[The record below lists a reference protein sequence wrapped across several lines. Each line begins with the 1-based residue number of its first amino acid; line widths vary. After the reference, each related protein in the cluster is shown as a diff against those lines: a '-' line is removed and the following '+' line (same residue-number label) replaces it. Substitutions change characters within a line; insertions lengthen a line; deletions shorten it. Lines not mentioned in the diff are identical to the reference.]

1 VGLDDNGETYHHP
14 MMNLALEFARGL
26 SIDARANWIRS
37 DVYRETSIFVGN
49 DAQAACA
56 HPVIHRR
63 RDSPWDRLFRM
74 ASLLET
80 VTTEIGD
87 AMRKKDQAS
96 LAPLRMLKAAIMNK
110 EVEKGRSLDE
120 AESLQVVNVL
130 VKQRRDSAEQ
140 FSAAGRQELADRE
153 LSEIRFLERYL
164 PPAADAATV
173 NAAIDSAIAETGAAG
188 AKDMG
193 KVMKAVMA
201 KLAGMSVDGRVVSD
215 AVKKRLV

>member
-1 VGLDDNGETYHHP
+1 
-14 MMNLALEFARGL
+14 
-26 SIDARANWIRS
+26 
-37 DVYRETSIFVGN
+37 
-49 DAQAACA
+49 
-56 HPVIHRR
+56 
-63 RDSPWDRLFRM
+63 M

-193 KVMKAVMA
+193 KVMKAVMV
-201 KLAGMSVDGRVVSD
+201 KLAGMSVDGRMVSD